1 MEWHILVYLS
11 YKKSSNNRKN
21 LQHYSQDV
29 NYYETVKKVHKK
41 VIKNF
46 YHLTTCTLPVYGNQM
61 NRAPLNIFV
70 PWVNFC
76 FTFDIVHKIKTESL
90 ADPGFLTESYLIP
103 KCGGANVLFWLTFP
117 QNCIKWKETGSRG
130 AGGGTSLVSPGSA
143 NGNIYVF

>member
-41 VIKNF
+41 VIKIF

-61 NRAPLNIFV
+61 NRASLRKSNVTCDLCCLNFDKNV
-70 PWVNFC
+70 VKVLKRVVRLGRGLSNKVMQFC
-76 FTFDIVHKIKTESL
+76 SFTFLQENTKSKL
-90 ADPGFLTESYLIP
+90 
-103 KCGGANVLFWLTFP
+103 KLFSCWFRFFTDWP
-117 QNCIKWKETGSRG
+117 MHGWTVKSHPI
-130 AGGGTSLVSPGSA
+130 
-143 NGNIYVF
+143 